1 MKHDRWIFL
10 TVEFALAAAAAL
22 MMLRMSAGREP
33 ARKISVI
40 VSQPDEDRWEL
51 FLHGVK
57 QAASACGLD
66 AEIVTTDTITGAE
79 QEEELMEN
87 AVADGAEA
95 LIVQPAPGGETKR
108 MLTRIAEKIPV
119 VETGGGS
126 AVSPGAASDRPE
138 TASSGA
144 EAAEGGDDGAGG
156 AGTVPLVGPDY
167 EAMGHALGRMLIDDR
182 GSRLKGVRIGIA
194 GGLSDTDSIA
204 AAERGLEETLRESG
218 CRIVWTLRN
227 LPDGDEAG
235 EELTAQTPTDVV
247 IALDTQSVERAGD
260 CAAEGA
266 LWDASV
272 YGIGMSTKSIYHL
285 DRGHV
290 RGLVVPGCFEMGYRA
305 VIEAAAGI
313 RKGRNA
319 MRSRTTSCR
328 IVRRADLFTEENEQ
342 LLFSL
347 DQ

>member
-10 TVEFALAAAAAL
+10 TVELALAAAAAL
-22 MMLRMSAGREP
+22 MVLRMSAGREP
-33 ARKISVI
+33 ERKISVI

-95 LIVQPAPGGETKR
+95 LIVQPAPGGETNR

-126 AVSPGAASDRPE
+126 AVSPGAAADRPE

-156 AGTVPLVGPDY
+156 AGAVPLVGPDY

-290 RGLVVPGCFEMGYRA
+290 RGLVVPGCFEMGYRS

-319 MRSRTTSCR
+319 MRSRTTSYR
-328 IVRRADLFTEENEQ
+328 IVRKSDLFTEENEQ

>member
-95 LIVQPAPGGETKR
+95 LIVQPAPGGETNR

-126 AVSPGAASDRPE
+126 AVPPGAAADRPE

-156 AGTVPLVGPDY
+156 AGAVPLVGPDY

-182 GSRLKGVRIGIA
+182 GSRLIRHGQHRGGGA
-194 GGLSDTDSIA
+194 GTRGDAEGERMPDRLD
-204 AAERGLEETLRESG
+204 AAESAGRG
-218 CRIVWTLRN
+218 
-227 LPDGDEAG
+227 
-235 EELTAQTPTDVV
+235 
-247 IALDTQSVERAGD
+247 
-260 CAAEGA
+260 
-266 LWDASV
+266 
-272 YGIGMSTKSIYHL
+272 
-285 DRGHV
+285 
-290 RGLVVPGCFEMGYRA
+290 
-305 VIEAAAGI
+305 
-313 RKGRNA
+313 
-319 MRSRTTSCR
+319 
-328 IVRRADLFTEENEQ
+328 
-342 LLFSL
+342 
-347 DQ
+347 

>member
-95 LIVQPAPGGETKR
+95 LIVQPAPGGETNR

-218 CRIVWTLRN
+218 CRIVRTLRN

>member
-95 LIVQPAPGGETKR
+95 LIVQPAPGGETNR

-119 VETGGGS
+119 VETGGGRRQTGRKRLR
-126 AVSPGAASDRPE
+126 PGRRRRKAETTARAEPGPFRWSDR
-138 TASSGA
+138 TMKRW
-144 EAAEGGDDGAGG
+144 DTRWAG
-156 AGTVPLVGPDY
+156 
-167 EAMGHALGRMLIDDR
+167 
-182 GSRLKGVRIGIA
+182 
-194 GGLSDTDSIA
+194 
-204 AAERGLEETLRESG
+204 
-218 CRIVWTLRN
+218 C
-227 LPDGDEAG
+227 
-235 EELTAQTPTDVV
+235 
-247 IALDTQSVERAGD
+247 
-260 CAAEGA
+260 
-266 LWDASV
+266 
-272 YGIGMSTKSIYHL
+272 
-285 DRGHV
+285 
-290 RGLVVPGCFEMGYRA
+290 
-305 VIEAAAGI
+305 
-313 RKGRNA
+313 
-319 MRSRTTSCR
+319 
-328 IVRRADLFTEENEQ
+328 
-342 LLFSL
+342 
-347 DQ
+347 

>member
-95 LIVQPAPGGETKR
+95 LIVQPAPGGETNR

-126 AVSPGAASDRPE
+126 AVSPGAAADRPE

-156 AGTVPLVGPDY
+156 AGAVPLVGPDY

-194 GGLSDTDSIA
+194 SGLSDTDSIA

-235 EELTAQTPTDVV
+235 EELTAQSPVHV
-247 IALDTQSVERAGD
+247 IIALDTQSVERAGD
-260 CAAEGA
+260 CAAEGT
-266 LWDASV
+266 LRGASV

-319 MRSRTTSCR
+319 MRSRTTSYR
-328 IVRRADLFTEENEQ
+328 IVRKSDLFTEENEQ

>member
-95 LIVQPAPGGETKR
+95 LIVQPAPGGETNR

-156 AGTVPLVGPDY
+156 AGAVPLVGPDY

-204 AAERGLEETLRESG
+204 AAERG